1 MISSLPTSI
10 SRFFSLS
17 SEYEL
22 SFSCVLKKSYILL
35 NIKRSDKCILP
46 IFWKV
51 IICMDEFVLFLQISW
66 CDAKHTD
73 LRMVLVNLSSDFPPW
88 FPLWFP
94 QPIRLFCNLFPYP
107 QILLNILQLFL
118 IQVLSRLSYISAL
131 GMMTRVTSQV
141 RLLPIQKILL
151 TLMIMTVIINCLCT
165 GCFY

>member
-1 MISSLPTSI
+1 MNFPFPVFWKNLTYCSI
-10 SRFFSLS
+10 SKDLISA
-17 SEYEL
+17 YYL
-22 SFSCVLKKSYILL
+22 SFEKLL
-35 NIKRSDKCILP
+35 YVWMNLCCFYKLVDVMRNTLICEWFLSIYHP
-46 IFWKV
+46 ISPR
-51 IICMDEFVLFLQISW
+51 D
-66 CDAKHTD
+66 
-73 LRMVLVNLSSDFPPW
+73 